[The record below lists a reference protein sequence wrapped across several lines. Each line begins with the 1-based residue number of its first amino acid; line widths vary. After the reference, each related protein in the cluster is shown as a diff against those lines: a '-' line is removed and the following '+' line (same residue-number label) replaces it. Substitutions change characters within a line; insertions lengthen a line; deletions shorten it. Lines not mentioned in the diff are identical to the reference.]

1 MWFFLFKFKSWAIRG
16 NQGQQVNMTAECPAR
31 AQTGDLL
38 VVRQTIYLN
47 WESNECYK
55 LILETLFL
63 LQDQPRTLFEK
74 QSHTEPWSEF
84 WGDCS
89 NIHGF
94 VFAEPEPTS
103 VNVKL
108 GPHAFAGM
116 KAFFVLFLLSSSVD
130 WGSRSVSLKTT
141 VLHQHRALLT
151 AVFSHFIDAVIPQ
164 DIWSTPLFHS
174 SLCRSLWPFFCRG
187 SLVYEWLSLVSRACC
202 FLTPKCLVR
211 ILSGQTRALS

>member
-84 WGDCS
+84 WGECS
-89 NIHGF
+89 NSHGF
-94 VFAEPEPTS
+94 VFAEPEAHFCQRQIRSSCLCRYESILCLFFVVVISRLRQS
-103 VNVKL
+103 VCFLEDNSSAPAQSTFNCSL
-108 GPHAFAGM
+108 QSLYRCSHTTGYMIHATFPLQLVQKFM
-116 KAFFVLFLLSSSVD
+116 AFFLQRKPCIWMARF
-130 WGSRSVSLKTT
+130 SL
-141 VLHQHRALLT
+141 
-151 AVFSHFIDAVIPQ
+151 
-164 DIWSTPLFHS
+164 
-174 SLCRSLWPFFCRG
+174 
-187 SLVYEWLSLVSRACC
+187 
-202 FLTPKCLVR
+202 
-211 ILSGQTRALS
+211 